1 MKWIDLFRFL
11 NERANDINHLG
22 SFPWQEPVKV
32 FDWETLQ
39 YYPVDFIEMPD
50 KRISLSV
57 DTSQHN
63 METINGFGN

>member
-22 SFPWQEPVKV
+22 SFPWQEPVQV

-39 YYPVDFIEMPD
+39 YYPTDFIEMPEG
-50 KRISLSV
+50 KMSLSV
-57 DTSQHN
+57 DTFQ
-63 METINGFGN
+63 TGDKT